1 MDESGPTW
9 VGPFLE
15 GRIGVQPYPAT
26 LLATASETL
35 DVGVIGLPGV
45 DGGVSTFV
53 GGDGIGISK
62 DSEVSDQA
70 WNFLAW
76 LMSEDA
82 QVGVLAKNGDV
93 GARIDLVDN
102 EYSSAD
108 PRVVIVNEVAAD
120 ANSRTPVA
128 RNFQQAFNALDSP
141 WQILIRDSIFGDG
154 GQLEEANDSIT
165 EVLSQ

>member
-1 MDESGPTW
+1 
-9 VGPFLE
+9 
-15 GRIGVQPYPAT
+15 
-26 LLATASETL
+26 
-35 DVGVIGLPGV
+35 VIGLPGV

-62 DSEVSDQA
+62 DSTVSDQA

-93 GARIDLVDN
+93 GARTDLTDN

-108 PRVVIVNEVAAD
+108 PRVVTVNEVAAD
-120 ANSRTPVA
+120 PNSKTPVA
-128 RNFQQAFNALDSP
+128 VNFQQAFNALDSP
-141 WQILIRDSIFGDG
+141 WQVLIRNAIFGDAS
-154 GQLEEANDSIT
+154 QIEDANDQIT
-165 EVLSQ
+165 AVLSQ